1 MHLLIDERF
10 INCYNNAIIIHEFL
24 SPDKSG
30 VGIQGR
36 NMKKIRTIYIFLC
49 LAVALS
55 AFAPAARAE
64 TVDQSVVSG
73 CHTPD
78 AALQLSETEQ
88 LVETSKAV
96 LVYELQSD
104 TMIYGWNADERIY
117 PSSMVK
123 LMTALLVLENAQ
135 LDDRV
140 VVTKRALSYVEIGSV
155 SAGLVAGEELSVTDL
170 LYCLMTASA
179 NDAAT
184 VLAEH
189 VAGNQDT
196 FVRMMNQR
204 AAELGCVGTNYTNA
218 HGLHDEN
225 CYTTAR
231 DICRLMVEAMKVPM
245 FRELLMAINYTVPA
259 TNKSEERVIYTTNY
273 MSSNEKNK
281 KYLDSRVLGGKTGAT
296 DEGGRC
302 FTAVS
307 SINGMEIL
315 TIVMGATP
323 EYEDNGLALKRFGS
337 FEETKVLLDHVQER
351 YEYRQIFFE
360 GQIIAQYP
368 VENGENSVTVQPQ
381 YVAATVLPI
390 GTDVS
395 KLTWI
400 YGDSTGVIRAPVKAG
415 QVITVAQ
422 VWQGSKCL
430 AQTPLVAVNAVD
442 VWREPVIPEK
452 PESNDGELLKNILII
467 AGIVFGAAVIVIG
480 VIFGVRLVRSRA
492 VQKRHRRR
500 RTERRRSR

>member
-1 MHLLIDERF
+1 
-10 INCYNNAIIIHEFL
+10 
-24 SPDKSG
+24 
-30 VGIQGR
+30 
-36 NMKKIRTIYIFLC
+36 MKKIRTIYIFLC

-78 AALQLSETEQ
+78 AALQLSETER

-96 LVYELQSD
+96 VVYELQSD
-104 TMIYGWNADERIY
+104 TMIYGWNMDEKIY

-123 LMTALLVLENAQ
+123 LMTALLVLENTE

-140 VVTKRALSYVEIGSV
+140 AVTKRALSYVEIGSV
-155 SAGLVAGEELSVTDL
+155 SAGLVAGEELTVEDL

-189 VAGNQDT
+189 VAGNQDS

-204 AAELGCVGTNYTNA
+204 AAELGCIGTNYTNA

-231 DICRLMVEAMKVPM
+231 DICRLMVEAMKLPM
-245 FRELLMAINYTVPA
+245 FRQLLMAINYTVPA

-307 SINGMEIL
+307 SINGMEVL
-315 TIVMGATP
+315 TIVMGAKP
-323 EYEDNGLALKRFGS
+323 EYEDNGLALKKFGS

-351 YEYRQIFFE
+351 YEYRQIFFD

-368 VENGENSVTVQPQ
+368 VENGENSVTVRPL
-381 YVAATVLPI
+381 YTAATVLPI
-390 GTDVS
+390 GMDVS

-400 YGDSTGVIRAPVKAG
+400 YGDSVGVIQAPVEVG
-415 QVITVAQ
+415 QVISVAQ
-422 VWQGSKCL
+422 VWHGSKCL
-430 AQTPLVAVNAVD
+430 AQTPLVAVNAVN
-442 VWREPVIPEK
+442 VWHEPIIPEK
-452 PESNDGELLKNILII
+452 PESNDGELLKWVLIVGGILL
-467 AGIVFGAAVIVIG
+467 AVVT
-480 VIFGVRLVRSRA
+480 VVVLAVFGVRLVRSRA
-492 VQKRHRRR
+492 VRQRHRRR
-500 RTERRRSR
+500 RVERRRSR

>member
-1 MHLLIDERF
+1 
-10 INCYNNAIIIHEFL
+10 
-24 SPDKSG
+24 
-30 VGIQGR
+30 
-36 NMKKIRTIYIFLC
+36 MKKIRAICFFLSVA
-49 LAVALS
+49 AVIAL
-55 AFAPAARAE
+55 FAPAVRAE

-73 CHTPD
+73 CHSPD
-78 AALQLSETEQ
+78 AALQLGETEQ

-96 LVYELQSD
+96 VVYELQSD
-104 TMIYGWNADERIY
+104 TMIYGWNMDDRIY

-123 LMTALLVLENAQ
+123 IMTALLVLENVEM
-135 LDDRV
+135 DDRV
-140 VVTKRALSYVEIGSV
+140 AVTKRALSYVKIGSV
-155 SAGLVAGEELSVTDL
+155 SAGLIAGEELTVRDL
-170 LYCLMTASA
+170 LYCLMIASA

-189 VAGNQDT
+189 VAGNQDS

-204 AAELGCVGTNYTNA
+204 AAELGCTGTNYTNA

-231 DICRLMVEAMKVPM
+231 DICRLMVEVMKLPA
-245 FRELLMAINYTVPA
+245 FREVFTAINYTVPA

-307 SINGMEIL
+307 EINGMEVL

-351 YEYRQIFFE
+351 YEYRQVFFE
-360 GQIIAQYP
+360 GQIVAQYS
-368 VENGENSVTVQPQ
+368 VENGENDVSVMPQ
-381 YVAATVLPI
+381 YTAATVLPI
-390 GTDVS
+390 GTEVS

-400 YGDSTGVIRAPVKAG
+400 YDDSVNTIQAPVEAG
-415 QVITVAQ
+415 QVISVAQ

-442 VWREPVIPEK
+442 VQREPIIPEK
-452 PESNDGELLKNILII
+452 PESNDGELLKWVLSVGGILLT
-467 AGIVFGAAVIVIG
+467 VAVIVILA
-480 VIFGVRLVRSRA
+480 ILGVRLVRSRA
-492 VQKRHRRR
+492 VRQRHRRR
-500 RTERRRSR
+500 RVERRRSR